1 MSSSH
6 PNPSPKRKRK
16 EPIGFKVR
24 TLAYGRGPADTVR
37 AYVPASQSDAD
48 RLKPLRHKEGDLV
61 FADFR
66 KPRSPGFH
74 KLAHAIGKLAVQNIE
89 GFGHLTPHEALKR
102 LQLESGVGCE
112 AVRVNMNSVWNEVLD
127 WMEHNFGRNMVTILR
142 TAAREIGIRQKMI
155 PVKVPRSLSYDSMDQ
170 LEFFEVVK
178 GLCKFMALHY
188 WPGMSPEEIEA
199 MAEAMSGELDPAR

>member
-1 MSSSH
+1 MSSS
-6 PNPSPKRKRK
+6 PNPAPKTRRK

-24 TLAYGRGPADTVR
+24 MVAPWHDDDRGQLV
-37 AYVPASQSDAD
+37 YVPASQSDAD
-48 RLKPLRHKEGDLV
+48 RLKPLHHKEGDLV

-66 KPRSPGFH
+66 KPRNPGFH

-112 AVRVNMNSVWNEVLD
+112 AIRVNMNSLWTEI
-127 WMEHNFGRNMVTILR
+127 MEWLRENFGDGVAQVMR
-142 TAAREIGIRQKMI
+142 TAAREIGIKQKMI

-170 LEFFEVVK
+170 EEFFGVVK
-178 GLCKFMALHY
+178 GLCKFIALRY
-188 WPGMSPEEIEA
+188 WPSMTAEDIEM
-199 MAEAMSGELDPAR
+199 MADAMSGELDPAK